1 MSQSG
6 NLTGLYLAEELS
18 LKVLPGVNGADAVWY
33 EREPNSYGDFGG
45 EYAMTTRNPITHDR
59 QRRKGAVTDVDP
71 SGGWNEDLTANNFPW
86 LMQGF
91 LFADAREKPSTQP
104 LNGTRRVISGV
115 TASNDQYATVGGAT
129 LFDAGYLVFA
139 SGFSVAANNG
149 LKQVATVAAGVVGV
163 VEALTDEAAPPS
175 AAKLQA
181 VGFQFASGSISLD
194 AASDNLRLL
203 SSGTDLTTLGLS
215 VGEYIFIGGDATANR
230 FADTGN
236 NAPFYA
242 RISAIAAGGLTFDKT
257 TGVQADDPG
266 TGKTIRIFFPNRIV
280 RNEEDCTLIKM
291 RSYTMERQ
299 YGCGAGQ
306 VEADYITGSVPNEMT
321 INIPTPGADAKVNV
335 DVSFVGMGV
344 TERSQVEGVMA
355 GTRVGSLG
363 EGFFSTGLNVYQNK
377 IAIVDPATLN
387 PSSLVSYLSEATITV
402 TNNIGGN
409 KAIGNFGNWSANIGS
424 FDVGGSSTGYWVLG
438 QGATISRAIRNST
451 DATWHLILTKQNAA
465 VVFDMPLISLGGGRP
480 AIEANT
486 PVTIPLETMAAKGT
500 AGYTLMTCFF
510 PYVPTV
516 AIAA

>member
-6 NLTGLYLAEELS
+6 NLTGLYLAEEAS
-18 LKVLPGVNGADAVWY
+18 LKVLPGTEGTDAIWY

-45 EYAMTTRNPITHDR
+45 EYAMTARNPITHDR

-91 LFADAREKPSTQP
+91 LFADAREKASTQP
-104 LNGTRRVISGV
+104 LNGTQRAITGV
-115 TASNDQYATVGGAT
+115 TAANDQYAAA
-129 LFDAGYLVFA
+129 AGMTMFVAGHLVFA
-139 SGFSVAANNG
+139 SGFAVAANNG
-149 LKQVATVAAGVVGV
+149 LKQVSASAAGNVTVS
-163 VEALTDEAAPPS
+163 EALTDEAAPPS

-181 VGFQFASGSISLD
+181 VGFQFGSDTMSLD
-194 AASDNLRLL
+194 AAADNLRLL
-203 SSGTDLTTLGLS
+203 SSTTDLTTLGFS
-215 VGEYIFIGGDATANR
+215 IGEWIIVGGDATATQ
-230 FADTGN
+230 FAASGN

-242 RISAIAAGGLTFDKT
+242 RISAIVAGAITFDKT
-257 TGVQADDPG
+257 TGVQVDDPG
-266 TGKTIRIFFPNRIV
+266 TGKTIRVFFPNRIV

-321 INIPTPGADAKVNV
+321 INIPTPGADAKVNI
-335 DVSFVGMGV
+335 DVAFVGMGV
-344 TERSQVEGVMA
+344 SERSQAEGVLA
-355 GTRVGSLG
+355 GTRVSTLD

-377 IAIVDPATLN
+377 IAIVDPLTLN
-387 PSSLVSYLSEATITV
+387 PSALVSYLSEATITV

-409 KAIGNFGNWSANIGS
+409 KAIGNFGNFSANIGS

-438 QGATISRAIRNST
+438 QGATINRAIRNST
-451 DATWHLILTKQNAA
+451 DATWHTILTKQNAA
-465 VVFDMPLISLGGGRP
+465 VVFDMPLVSLGGGRP
-480 AIEANT
+480 AVEANT
-486 PVTIPLETMAAKGT
+486 PVTIPLETTAAKGP

-516 AIAA
+516 AVAA